1 MKPGDTRDSRKA
13 SLHGERGSSACVRRA
28 ITLPV
33 PRDRAWRA
41 VTEELDAWL
50 ADEVDLDPRE
60 GGEVTVRWNDGRTRT
75 GVVEEVAEERRLSF
89 RWRGDADAESLVE
102 FTLDDVEDGTRVTV
116 LEAPVEAIA
125 DGSARLAPTASAWGP
140 RMSALASAGVYA

>member
-1 MKPGDTRDSRKA
+1 M
-13 SLHGERGSSACVRRA
+13 SAVRRA

-50 ADEVDLDPRE
+50 ADEVELDPRE

-75 GVVEEVAEERRLSF
+75 GVVEEIAEERRLSF
-89 RWRGDADAESLVE
+89 RWREDGDAESLVE

-116 LEAPVEAIA
+116 LEAPVSAIV
-125 DGSARLAPTASAWGP
+125 DGTARLAPVASDAWGP
-140 RMSALASAGVYA
+140 QMSALAAASVYA